1 MFATRL
7 RVSPWSAR
15 SSPRSLGRDTTI
27 SSLACSSFMRRGT
40 CCVSSPSGPFT
51 ITRPGSSE
59 TDTPAGISIGF
70 LPMRLKSQFRGAR
83 LKSGTAL
90 LSPDKTD
97 DFAADAFALGGL
109 GGYQAPGGRHDRRA
123 QAPEGPWEA
132 MLLSVH
138 AASRLGDPLQVGD
151 DPLPA
156 RPVLELDDE
165 SVVALAPVDGE
176 PRDVALLLED

>member
-70 LPMRLKSQFRGAR
+70 LPMRLIR
-83 LKSGTAL
+83 
-90 LSPDKTD
+90 SPHETD

-138 AASRLGDPLQVGD
+138 AASRLGDPLQAGD
-151 DPLPA
+151 DPLSA